1 MKCGK
6 SSQVTLVKGKDQ
18 FFLEGPGDS
27 DKMNSKRDFVLQK
40 DGR

>member
-6 SSQVTLVKGKDQ
+6 SSQVSLVKGKDQ
-18 FFLEGPGDS
+18 FFIEGPEDS
-27 DKMNSKRDFVLQK
+27 DKMNSKRRLVRQK